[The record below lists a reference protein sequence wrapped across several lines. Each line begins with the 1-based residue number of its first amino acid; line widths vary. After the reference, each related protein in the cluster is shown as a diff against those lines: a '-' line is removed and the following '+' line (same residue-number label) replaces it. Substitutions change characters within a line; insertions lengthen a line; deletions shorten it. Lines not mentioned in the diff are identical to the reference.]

1 MIVIYEKFI
10 NEDNIEDE
18 RNLFDCDTL
27 KEMKIF
33 LEEKCNTKT
42 SLANLSKIIR
52 NKGTISKRYKIYKIK
67 I

>member
-1 MIVIYEKFI
+1 
-10 NEDNIEDE
+10 
-18 RNLFDCDTL
+18 
-27 KEMKIF
+27 MKIF